1 MIDWIKLI
9 SKYSPFIERIVNDS
23 RFRWSVCHK
32 PEWGNL
38 ICERDGFTIGVN
50 EIRGEIKV
58 GFSLHKYHNSNTGGG
73 NQNYND
79 FTFQAICSAVNL
91 VAEYFGNEIMYADII
106 NFEFGV
112 NITPPVD
119 TFNLLSGL
127 HSHRREPFVITQDS
141 GQNYYNC
148 IHNHYR
154 VKVYDKGLQRDIV
167 FKGLSE
173 YDTSDP
179 LLRFELHFDRMAK
192 LRPLGVNVFAD
203 LLTPDIYPR
212 LQSLLLAEWNNIL
225 FIDETISKASTAK
238 KNVNLKKWLTHNF
251 WTDFNARCK
260 AKKTPKKYNTE
271 VDKYRKYINAQTEGL
286 QRITATSIIHKWEF
300 LTATKST
307 PEPVINGIS
316 NHYNRDI
323 GLIIPTSRQCKVTG
337 LPIDHQPD
345 RTEFIT
351 AKSIKWVYQ
360 TDIDTFNRVLL
371 PYLGAKYLTATVD
384 VQCEKIYKAIRN
396 VDSNN
401 RNHAKE
407 AINRI
412 LSVPSLFDNV
422 PFIRPEILQ
431 RAEINF

>member
-1 MIDWIKLI
+1 MD
-9 SKYSPFIERIVNDS
+9 
-23 RFRWSVCHK
+23 
-32 PEWGNL
+32 
-38 ICERDGFTIGVN
+38 
-50 EIRGEIKV
+50 
-58 GFSLHKYHNSNTGGG
+58 
-73 NQNYND
+73 
-79 FTFQAICSAVNL
+79 
-91 VAEYFGNEIMYADII
+91 YFGSDILIANII
-106 NFEFGV
+106 NIEFGV
-112 NITPPVD
+112 NITPSVD
-119 TFNLLSGL
+119 TFSLLAGL
-127 HSHRREPFVITQDS
+127 HSHRREPFGITQDS

-154 VKVYDKGLQRDIV
+154 VKVYDKGLQY
-167 FKGLSE
+167 GLNF
-173 YDTSDP
+173 P
-179 LLRFELHFDRMAK
+179 LLRVELHFDRMAK

-225 FIDETISKASTAK
+225 FIDETIRKASTAK
-238 KNVNLKKWLTHNF
+238 KNDKLNKWFTHEF
-251 WTDFNARCK
+251 WTELNARCK
-260 AKKTPKKYNTE
+260 AKKTPKKFNTE
-271 VDKYRKYINAQTEGL
+271 VDKYRKYINAQTDGL
-286 QRITATSIIHKWEF
+286 QRITATLITNKWEF
-300 LTATKST
+300 LTTAKPT
-307 PEPVINGIS
+307 PEPTETGIS
-316 NHYNRDI
+316 NHYNKDI
-323 GLIIPTSRQCKVTG
+323 GLIIPHSRHCKVTG
-337 LPIDHQPD
+337 LPIDHQRE

-351 AKSIKWVYQ
+351 PNSIKWVLQ